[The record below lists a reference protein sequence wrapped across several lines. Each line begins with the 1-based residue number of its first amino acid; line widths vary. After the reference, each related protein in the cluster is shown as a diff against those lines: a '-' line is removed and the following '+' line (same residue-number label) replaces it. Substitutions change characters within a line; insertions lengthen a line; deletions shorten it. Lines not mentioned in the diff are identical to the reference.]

1 MKVKFLLE
9 FTGIYW
15 LSRVKITV
23 DISHVCHWVIKSRD
37 IGRNV
42 DLNDKPRSARL
53 VSTTHVLN
61 RQKFDD
67 NQLQDLC
74 EDPKR
79 LKQLIN
85 RVRRG
90 KKTDAK
96 LVYHEREYY

>member
-37 IGRNV
+37 IGRTV
-42 DLNDKPRSARL
+42 DLNDQPRSARL

-74 EDPKR
+74 EDPKEAETTNKSR
-79 LKQLIN
+79 SS
-85 RVRRG
+85 G
-90 KKTDAK
+90 KKN
-96 LVYHEREYY
+96 